1 MAHIESRQIQVEMH
15 RTPGVPAS
23 ISVIAFGISLS
34 AFLAISYA
42 LCILFYVL
50 FPGTAEQHV
59 VLSLFLPWLK
69 VLTLPGFL
77 LGLLA
82 SIICG
87 WYITLIFCPLYNYFT
102 ARGL

>member
-1 MAHIESRQIQVEMH
+1 MARIESRRIQVEMH
-15 RTPGVPAS
+15 RTFGVPAL
-23 ISVIAFGISLS
+23 ISVVAFGISLS
-34 AFLAISYA
+34 AFLAVSYA

-50 FPGTAEQHV
+50 FPGSAEQHV

-69 VLTLPGFL
+69 VLALPGFL
-77 LGLLA
+77 LGLAA
-82 SIICG
+82 SVVCG

>member
-15 RTPGVPAS
+15 PAHATPAS
-23 ISVIAFGISLS
+23 ISVVAFGISLS
-34 AFLAISYA
+34 VFLALSYA

-82 SIICG
+82 SVVCG

>member
-15 RTPGVPAS
+15 PAHATPAS
-23 ISVIAFGISLS
+23 ISVVAFGISLS
-34 AFLAISYA
+34 AFLALSYA

-77 LGLLA
+77 LGLWRA
-82 SIICG
+82 SFAAG
-87 WYITLIFCPLYNYFT
+87 TS
-102 ARGL
+102 R

>member
-1 MAHIESRQIQVEMH
+1 MAHIETGQIQVEMH
-15 RTPGVPAS
+15 RTLGVPAS
-23 ISVIAFGISLS
+23 ISVVAFGISLS
-34 AFLAISYA
+34 AFLALSYA

-50 FPGTAEQHV
+50 FPGSAEQHI

-69 VLTLPGFL
+69 VLTWLGFL
-77 LGLLA
+77 LGLAA
-82 SIICG
+82 SVVCG

>member
-1 MAHIESRQIQVEMH
+1 MAHIESRHIQVEMH
-15 RTPGVPAS
+15 PAHATPAS
-23 ISVIAFGISLS
+23 ISVVAFGISLS

-50 FPGTAEQHV
+50 FPSTAEQHV

-69 VLTLPGFL
+69 ILTWPGFL
-77 LGLLA
+77 LGLAA
-82 SIICG
+82 SIVCG

-102 ARGL
+102 ARGM